1 MSNKLLVSVIGGN
14 SPSTKASKLAYEV
27 GSELAKEGA
36 IVICGGLSGV
46 MEEVCHGSKDHGGIT
61 VGILPGDDPSS
72 ANPYV
77 DIPIATGLGQVRN
90 AIVAR
95 AGEAVIAIDGSY
107 GTLSEIA
114 HALAY
119 GVPVIGLET
128 WIVKLDD
135 SPDAGI
141 ICAND
146 PVEAVQR
153 AVSLARRKGLR

>member
-1 MSNKLLVSVIGGN
+1 MNNKLLVSVIGGN
-14 SPSTKASKLAYEV
+14 SPSPKASKLAYEV

-36 IVICGGLSGV
+36 IVICGGLLGV
-46 MEEVCHGSKDHGGIT
+46 MEEVCHGSKDNGGTT
-61 VGILPGDDPSS
+61 VGILPGGDPSS

-77 DIPIATGLGQVRN
+77 DTPIATGLGQVRN

-119 GVPVIGLET
+119 GTPVIGLET
-128 WIVKLDD
+128 WNFKIDD
-135 SPDAGI
+135 SSDTGI
-141 ICAND
+141 IYVND

-153 AVSLARRKGLR
+153 AVSLVRTKGLR